1 MKTFKEY
8 LSESKKTYSFK
19 VKIAGELPEGFAD
32 DLKARLDNRVIMQFE
47 QLKTTP
53 VTEVPHEFPE
63 LKNMEVHTFDVM
75 TEYPLTPTEI
85 EKEIFEM
92 GCCEAGYYKV
102 RNSASPTEIDQ
113 ITAGDNADYEGAL
126 LHDNQYN
133 DGQKVKHKDYFGDD
147 FNKGFLK
154 ELSKEAKE
162 RKKELGT
169 DKLKADI
176 YQDTPKLKQDK
187 AGVKSP
193 VGSN

>member
-8 LSESKKTYSFK
+8 LSESKKSFSMK
-19 VKIAGELPEGFAD
+19 VKIAGDLPESFAD
-32 DLKARLDNRVIMQFE
+32 DLKSRIENRGIITFE
-47 QLKTTP
+47 KMKSIQ
-53 VTEVPHEFPE
+53 VEDAPHDFPE

-92 GCCEAGYYKV
+92 GCCQPGYYKV
-102 RNSASPTEIDQ
+102 RNSASPSEIDQ

-126 LHDNQYN
+126 LHDNEYK
-133 DGQKVKHKDYFGDD
+133 DGMKVKHKEYFGDD
-147 FNKGFLK
+147 FNKDFLK
-154 ELSKEAKE
+154 TLSKEAKE
-162 RKKELGT
+162 RNKELGHN
-169 DKLKADI
+169 KLKADV

-187 AGVKSP
+187 AGIKSP